1 MVGLRPVATPYFAL
15 ASPMTPELLLFNGL
29 CPSLKSVTAVRHD
42 DYAEEDLDIFSWEL
56 SDTEMDELSAI

>member
-1 MVGLRPVATPYFAL
+1 
-15 ASPMTPELLLFNGL
+15 MTPELLLFNGL
-29 CPSLKSVTAVRHD
+29 CLSLKSVTAARHD